1 MDRGIC
7 VLSRSIL
14 SLSLLY
20 YNGCRGVGRVINP
33 TRILCGWVG
42 NGRKESKERKEGKE
56 GEEGKDEEG
65 KDGEEDDGDVANQDD
80 GQKLDERMPEADNLD
95 LPDDMQLD
103 GDDKNDDDDLDL
115 GSEMGGES
123 HFLLSV

>member
-33 TRILCGWVG
+33 ARILCGWVG

-56 GEEGKDEEG
+56 GEEGKEGKEGEEG
-65 KDGEEDDGDVANQDD
+65 KGGEER
-80 GQKLDERMPEADNLD
+80 KE
-95 LPDDMQLD
+95 
-103 GDDKNDDDDLDL
+103 
-115 GSEMGGES
+115 GEEG
-123 HFLLSV
+123 